1 MSVEEKE
8 YDFVI
13 IGSGLGGLESA
24 YILAQEGYSVVV
36 LEKNHQIGGNLQVFS
51 RDKSIFDTGVHYIGS
66 LDEGENLDQ
75 FFKYFGMRDSLKWK
89 RMDEDCFDLIR
100 IEGKEFKYAQGY
112 ENFSKSLISQFPEEE
127 DAILKF
133 CEEIKSLCKDFPLY
147 NLKSITKDNIFGDIE
162 MLSRNAYDVI
172 ASITSNKLLQNV
184 LAATNGLY
192 AGEKETTPWFVH
204 ALVLNSY
211 LTGAYRLMDGGSQI
225 SIHLSKAIRR
235 FGGKILKR
243 KIVTGANFHEDGKI
257 KEVVLSNGEKVKGK
271 NFISNVHPAVTIDI
285 FGEKRFL
292 KPYVRRVKNL
302 KNTSSSFITHIVFKE
317 DSFKYMNYNTYSV
330 NDKDVWSCLDYTQE
344 NWPKGIFICTPASS
358 KIEEYADC
366 MSVMAYMDY
375 KEVEKWED
383 TFNTVAEKGE
393 RGQEYEAF
401 KKAKEAI
408 LVDEVEK
415 IYPGI
420 KKHIKS
426 VHSTTPL
433 TFRDYI
439 GDKTGA
445 LYGIMKDSTD
455 PVKSVINPNTR
466 IKNLSLTGQNIILHG
481 VLGVTIGAF
490 VTCFNFVDKNKL
502 IEKVK
507 NS

>member
-13 IGSGLGGLESA
+13 IGSGLGGLECA
-24 YILAQEGYSVVV
+24 YILAEEGYSVVV

-51 RDKSIFDTGVHYIGS
+51 RDKSIFDTGVHYIGG

-112 ENFSKSLISQFPEEE
+112 DKFSKSLIAQFPEEE
-127 DAILKF
+127 EAIMKF
-133 CEEIKSLCKDFPLY
+133 CSEIKSICEDFPLY
-147 NLKSITKDNIFGDIE
+147 NLKSITKDNIFGDID

-192 AGEKETTPWFVH
+192 AGEKDTTPWFVH

-225 SIHLSKAIRR
+225 SIHLSKAIRA
-235 FGGKILKR
+235 FGGEVLKR

-257 KEVVLSNGEKVKGK
+257 KEVVLSTGETVKGK

-302 KNTSSSFITHIVFKE
+302 PNTISSFITHIVFKE
-317 DSFKYMNYNTYSV
+317 NTFKYMNYNTYCV
-330 NDKDVWSCLDYTQE
+330 NDKDVWDCLNYNQK
-344 NWPKGIFICTPASS
+344 NWPKGIFVCTPASS
-358 KIEEYADC
+358 KSEEYADC
-366 MSVMAYMDY
+366 MSIMAYMDY
-375 KEVEKWED
+375 KEVEQWET
-383 TFNTVAEKGE
+383 TFNTVAQKGE
-393 RGQEYEAF
+393 RGGEYEKF
-401 KKAKEAI
+401 KATKEAK
-408 LVDEVEK
+408 LVEEVEK
-415 IYPGI
+415 MYPGI
-420 KKHIKS
+420 KEHIKS

-439 GDKTGA
+439 GDKTGS
-445 LYGIMKDSTD
+445 LYGILKDSNN
-455 PVKSVINPNTR
+455 PLKSVINPKTR

-481 VLGVTIGAF
+481 VLGATIGAF
-490 VTCFNFVDKNKL
+490 VTCFNHVDKHKL
-502 IEKVK
+502 IDKVR